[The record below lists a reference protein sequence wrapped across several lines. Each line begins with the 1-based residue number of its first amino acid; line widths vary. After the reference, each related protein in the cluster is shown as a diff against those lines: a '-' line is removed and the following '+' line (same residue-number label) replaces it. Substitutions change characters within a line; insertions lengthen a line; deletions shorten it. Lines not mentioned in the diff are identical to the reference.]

1 MAGYLVER
9 YLPGLTPA
17 DVHAAIRRMTA
28 VAEEMAA
35 EGIPIRYVT
44 SAFIPEEDACFCQFE
59 APSREAVAAASE
71 RAAFPYARILA
82 VDLASGDEP
91 AEARARRLRREDRRV
106 AEQKDVISHEVP
118 HQEIR
123 MAAGAA
129 NAWFP

>member
-9 YLPGLTPA
+9 YLPGLSPA

-82 VDLASGDEP
+82 VDLASGEQTP
-91 AEARARRLRREDRRV
+91 PLRGRRDLH
-106 AEQKDVISHEVP
+106 SGVP
-118 HQEIR
+118 
-123 MAAGAA
+123 AGARESEGGRPA
-129 NAWFP
+129 AEKTAQKGCDQP

>member
-9 YLPGLTPA
+9 YLSGLTAA

-44 SAFIPEEDACFCQFE
+44 SAFIPEEEACFCQFE
-59 APSREAVAAASE
+59 APSCEAVAAANE

-82 VDLASGDEP
+82 VDLASGDQRPPVRGRGDFRSGVPTGAWESDGGRP
-91 AEARARRLRREDRRV
+91 AAKEGSDR
-106 AEQKDVISHEVP
+106 P
-118 HQEIR
+118 
-123 MAAGAA
+123 
-129 NAWFP
+129 